1 MSLPPL
7 VVAQAENH
15 PCFSGVYTSGNQI
28 VTSVGPQGVLH
39 NIIDVQCN
47 DCLFFRLGIDTT
59 LLPPGTSTYQ
69 VARELSAHMRTHRG
83 YDFSLSGYHTQ
94 GSGFW
99 LSAAY
104 WARYG
109 LFFLGNTRGSS
120 NGKPPLDVLFEA
132 IQTGLVANLHPNL
145 TDRSQYICHDVYISV
160 VPPPAPMPM
169 AALLNSCHVSSQK
182 KTNYVPVTLAEF
194 QPIATQN
201 STTQP
206 AVALSPPPGPSPAI
220 PACSPPPPLPAPL
233 ASSTQV
239 SPKAS
244 PQKPRQPGTTC
255 EVCGEVIGER
265 WLFSSTYIGC
275 KCG

>member
-1 MSLPPL
+1 MNLPPL
-7 VVAQAENH
+7 VIAQAENH
-15 PCFSGVYTSGNQI
+15 PCFSGVYTSGNEI
-28 VTSVGPQGVLH
+28 VASVAPQGALL

-69 VARELSAHMRTHRG
+69 VARELSAHMRAHRG
-83 YDFSLSGYHTQ
+83 YDFSLSGYHAQ

-104 WARYG
+104 WAQHG

-145 TDRSQYICHDVYISV
+145 TDRSQYICHDVYLSV
-160 VPPPAPMPM
+160 VPPAAPMSM
-169 AALLNSCHVSSQK
+169 ASLLNSCHVSSQK
-182 KTNYVPVTLAEF
+182 KPNYVPVTLAEF

-201 STTQP
+201 LTAQP
-206 AVALSPPPGPSPAI
+206 PAAIQPPPGPSLAI
-220 PACSPPPPLPAPL
+220 PAPSLLPSPLP
-233 ASSTQV
+233 SSTQA
-239 SPKAS
+239 SSKAS
-244 PQKPRQPGTTC
+244 SQNSRQPGTTC